1 VLLAARV
8 FAPALIDAVTVAV
21 APAASVPPAA
31 DKVTHVCVFDAV
43 QLIEAVPVFVSVYAW
58 LDGVNGPPN
67 VPVEVRP
74 PKGDTD
80 SGPAVTVWQFGSFES
95 YRLSPSLSNPLKSP
109 IDQFSLIFD
118 WATGLQALLALVPVV
133 P

>member
-8 FAPALIDAVTVAV
+8 FAPALIDAVTVVV
-21 APAASVPPAA
+21 APAASVPLAA

-67 VPVEVRP
+67 VPVEVMP
-74 PKGDTD
+74 PAGDTD
-80 SGPAVTVWQFGSFES
+80 SGPATDAAVTVKALVETLTSPWIPLVLAGAES
-95 YRLSPSLSNPLKSP
+95 YEFPN
-109 IDQFSLIFD
+109 
-118 WATGLQALLALVPVV
+118 QAAVKV
-133 P
+133 